1 MNRRNSKEENGITLL
16 ALSITIIILLILAGI
31 TIAGLTGKNGLIN
44 NAGEVKKQTEIA
56 NEKEIL
62 ERVTAGAMAQD
73 SRGNIKKENL
83 QNKLNNETG
92 EGKTEVSDVG
102 EEFEVLFTDSN
113 RYYTIDKNGNIGDS
127 KEFIEDKNPGDITK
141 DQNGNTVDGSIDHP
155 YEIWC
160 IEDLVVFS
168 NLVNGEGIE
177 LKDGK
182 AVKIENAKD
191 FYGEYVVLK
200 RSLNFK
206 SKYSYAN
213 SERTDFGDING
224 NAEDGNTLM
233 NEMTTGT
240 GFKPIGRVGNYNYFY
255 FKGNFDGENNSINN
269 LYKNGFF
276 GYITSAEIKNI
287 KLYSQSKNR
296 RALVNE
302 AGGDVIIN
310 NCHNFINVGKVDY
323 ENDIRYAGIISYN
336 TGDIVIINCSNHGK
350 ITGSGY
356 AIGGIIGYST
366 AIGKIYISN
375 TYNTGEINFDKS
387 GISYSGA
394 GGIIGLNQYAN
405 ANIEINNCYNTGNIT
420 GKAVYNGSIIG
431 NTSEATTIINNS
443 YIIENEGTN
452 IIGNK
457 GEYTGNVEVKTLE
470 EIKSQEFVDTL
481 NNNILD
487 KENWNKWYLGK
498 DNFPTCEK

>member
-31 TIAGLTGKNGLIN
+31 TIAGLTGKNGLLN
-44 NAGEVKKQTEIA
+44 NTEEAKKQTEIA

-83 QNKLNNETG
+83 QNKLNNEIG
-92 EGKTEVSDVG
+92 EGKAEVSDTG

-113 RYYTIDKNGNIGDS
+113 RYYAIDKNGNIGNAE
-127 KEFIEDKNPGDITK
+127 EFIEDKNPGDITK
-141 DQNGNTVDGSIDHP
+141 DQNGNIVDGSIDNP

-240 GFKPIGRVGNYNYFY
+240 GFKPIGRVENYNYFY

-296 RALVNE
+296 CALVNE
-302 AGGDVIIN
+302 ARGDVIIN
-310 NCHNFINVGKVDY
+310 NCHNFINVGKFDY
-323 ENDIRYAGIISYN
+323 ENDGRYAGIISRN
-336 TGDIVIINCSNHGK
+336 AGDIVIINCSNHGK
-350 ITGSGY
+350 ITGSEY

-366 AIGKIYISN
+366 AMGKIYISN
-375 TYNTGEINFDKS
+375 TYNTGEINFDES

-394 GGIIGLNQYAN
+394 GGLIGLNYYEN
-405 ANIEINNCYNTGNIT
+405 SSIEINNCYNTGNIT
-420 GKAVYNGSIIG
+420 GKAVYKGNIIG
-431 NTSEATTIINNS
+431 NARSLDNIINNS
-443 YIIENEGTN
+443 YIVKNENIDILGA
-452 IIGNK
+452 GS
-457 GEYTGNVEVKTLE
+457 YTGNVEVKTIE
-470 EIKSQEFVDTL
+470 EIKTQEFVDIL
-481 NNNILD
+481 NQNILD
-487 KENWNKWYLGK
+487 KENWNRWYLGT

>member
-44 NAGEVKKQTEIA
+44 NTEEAKKQTEIA

-62 ERVTAGAMAQD
+62 ERATAGAMAQD

-224 NAEDGNTLM
+224 IEDDGNALM
-233 NEMTTGT
+233 NE
-240 GFKPIGRVGNYNYFY
+240 
-255 FKGNFDGENNSINN
+255 
-269 LYKNGFF
+269 
-276 GYITSAEIKNI
+276 
-287 KLYSQSKNR
+287 
-296 RALVNE
+296 
-302 AGGDVIIN
+302 
-310 NCHNFINVGKVDY
+310 
-323 ENDIRYAGIISYN
+323 
-336 TGDIVIINCSNHGK
+336 
-350 ITGSGY
+350 
-356 AIGGIIGYST
+356 
-366 AIGKIYISN
+366 
-375 TYNTGEINFDKS
+375 
-387 GISYSGA
+387 
-394 GGIIGLNQYAN
+394 
-405 ANIEINNCYNTGNIT
+405 
-420 GKAVYNGSIIG
+420 
-431 NTSEATTIINNS
+431 
-443 YIIENEGTN
+443 
-452 IIGNK
+452 
-457 GEYTGNVEVKTLE
+457 
-470 EIKSQEFVDTL
+470 
-481 NNNILD
+481 
-487 KENWNKWYLGK
+487 
-498 DNFPTCEK
+498 